1 MSEIKD
7 LVCPICGEPTSVWY
21 GNARKDKL
29 CRKHAEMLKN
39 KQISV
44 NDEGLF
50 FDVATGTNLN
60 PAKTEEKPA
69 VVKET
74 KNSADELTCIICG
87 EPSNGKH
94 FCIKCYKEFANKVL
108 YIQVKKCKEFTKLES
123 EYESDFMCEDGHLVK
138 SPYEKIIDN
147 WLYQENIK
155 HAYERKIDIDE
166 THDITPD
173 FFIPE
178 YEGTKNIYVEFWG
191 YGEENIKYQK
201 IKQYKLDLYPELIKR
216 GNMAVVYLN
225 KKDVETDN
233 FKKKLKYA
241 KQGEIKE

>member
-1 MSEIKD
+1 MEDQALI
-7 LVCPICGEPTSVWY
+7 CPICGEPTSVWY

-29 CRKHAEMLKN
+29 CREHAAQLK
-39 KQISV
+39 
-44 NDEGLF
+44 EGLIETDGHGNF
-50 FDVATGTNLN
+50 INV
-60 PAKTEEKPA
+60 KTKKIINKTFTEKQDEP
-69 VVKET
+69 VKES
-74 KNSADELTCIICG
+74 KNATDELTCIICS

-94 FCIKCYKEFANKVL
+94 FCINCYKEFANKVL

-123 EYESDFMCEDGHLVK
+123 EYESDFVCEDGHLVK

-191 YGEENIKYQK
+191 YGEENVKYQR
-201 IKQYKLDLYPELIKR
+201 IKQYKLELYPKLIKKT
-216 GNMAVVYLN
+216 NMAVVYLN